1 MNMSDKKAPSSYR
14 KLFSNTLAF
23 AIGSFS
29 SKILILLLIPIYTNA
44 LSQYELGFTDLLT
57 QIANW
62 AIPIASMTIAEAI
75 IRFGLDKAYDKKAVF
90 TIGNVVC
97 LGGLAVFGVIQ
108 SIVMLT
114 GVADRYLKDYGVIL
128 YLYIFMSSMKTLY
141 STYVRAMEKVKL
153 FALNGIIATLFTLLF
168 NVLFFTV
175 FPKDFKFFGIDGVLS
190 TPIAKYLLAI
200 ILADFISVLF
210 LLFTCKLWQHFD
222 IKRWNRDLY
231 RVMIQYSLPLIPA
244 QLLWLITNSSDS
256 FMTTYIMNEDA
267 NGVLSAAY
275 KIPNIVA
282 TVYLM
287 FGQAWNMSA
296 ITENESKGRNDFY
309 KNVFDFNQSLIYILA
324 GGCLLVIQ
332 PLTYLM
338 IGKDFRDC
346 MKYSPI
352 LIYSSV
358 FSCFTTFMG
367 SIYIATKRSKRSLF
381 TSLISGVVNV
391 VLNIIL
397 IPRIGLYGPAIS
409 TVAAY
414 LSVFIVRYIDSR
426 RLIPF
431 KVNVEK
437 LVMSNILLI
446 AMMLLNVMFPRYLD
460 YLEFSDLPVAAALL
474 ILFAMIFV
482 YNAKSLT
489 GLMSRFLP
497 KRVVNHFENA
507 SFAKDVLAF
516 CFAVAAFGLI
526 GAGVYKDVIGIIEIL
541 ALCTALLLGVVVK
554 KKRWLGYMIL
564 LPVVGIIVA
573 DRGLFAASIFF
584 AVVILPCLVAKKQLF
599 EMICLTAVTAAITG
613 YYIRPLFAVFII
625 LLFIPCYVLAFSK
638 EIGDLIRKSVRK

>member
-1 MNMSDKKAPSSYR
+1 
-14 KLFSNTLAF
+14 
-23 AIGSFS
+23 
-29 SKILILLLIPIYTNA
+29 
-44 LSQYELGFTDLLT
+44 
-57 QIANW
+57 
-62 AIPIASMTIAEAI
+62 
-75 IRFGLDKAYDKKAVF
+75 
-90 TIGNVVC
+90 
-97 LGGLAVFGVIQ
+97 
-108 SIVMLT
+108 
-114 GVADRYLKDYGVIL
+114 
-128 YLYIFMSSMKTLY
+128 
-141 STYVRAMEKVKL
+141 
-153 FALNGIIATLFTLLF
+153 
-168 NVLFFTV
+168 
-175 FPKDFKFFGIDGVLS
+175 
-190 TPIAKYLLAI
+190 
-200 ILADFISVLF
+200 
-210 LLFTCKLWQHFD
+210 
-222 IKRWNRDLY
+222 
-231 RVMIQYSLPLIPA
+231 
-244 QLLWLITNSSDS
+244 
-256 FMTTYIMNEDA
+256 
-267 NGVLSAAY
+267 
-275 KIPNIVA
+275 
-282 TVYLM
+282 
-287 FGQAWNMSA
+287 
-296 ITENESKGRNDFY
+296 
-309 KNVFDFNQSLIYILA
+309 
-324 GGCLLVIQ
+324 
-332 PLTYLM
+332 M

-584 AVVILPCLVAKKQLF
+584 AVVILPCLVAKKRLF